1 MGNKFYLKMAI
12 RNIKKNAKTYGPY
25 MIASVC
31 TVVMFYIIQFLSIS
45 ETLGKMNDGASIQY
59 VLTLGVGVVG
69 LFAGIFLFYTNSFLI
84 KRRQKEFGLF
94 NILGMDKKHIAKVL
108 SIETFVIGM
117 ASIVGGL
124 IVGIAFSKMMLLILL
139 KIFDFEVP
147 SGFEIPMQSIS
158 LTCLV
163 FIGIYS
169 TILIW
174 NIVQIYRAN
183 PMELL
188 QKHEQ
193 GRKSLDQDGYS
204 PL

>member
-12 RNIKKNAKTYGPY
+12 SNIKKNAKTYGPY

-31 TVVMFYIIQFLSIS
+31 TVVMFYIIHFLSIS

-69 LFAGIFLFYTNSFLI
+69 LFVGIFLFYTNSFLI

-94 NILGMDKKHIAKVL
+94 NILGMDKKHIDKVL

-147 SGFEIPMQSIS
+147 SGFEIPMQSIR

-169 TILIW
+169 AILIW
-174 NIVQIYRAN
+174 NIV
-183 PMELL
+183 
-188 QKHEQ
+188 
-193 GRKSLDQDGYS
+193 
-204 PL
+204 

>member
-1 MGNKFYLKMAI
+1 
-12 RNIKKNAKTYGPY
+12 
-25 MIASVC
+25 
-31 TVVMFYIIQFLSIS
+31 
-45 ETLGKMNDGASIQY
+45 
-59 VLTLGVGVVG
+59 
-69 LFAGIFLFYTNSFLI
+69 
-84 KRRQKEFGLF
+84 
-94 NILGMDKKHIAKVL
+94 
-108 SIETFVIGM
+108 M

-174 NIVQIYRAN
+174 NIVQI
-183 PMELL
+183 
-188 QKHEQ
+188 
-193 GRKSLDQDGYS
+193 
-204 PL
+204 